1 MTNKTY
7 ANFVVT
13 MGAVSSGALLV
24 LGPFFSAVS
33 NSDYWLPYYF
43 LVYILT
49 NILANKYLTKV
60 IDYKGGKHY
69 LVWSFKLRVLLIT
82 GTIPLVLTDSG
93 LAVVTFLSLGA
104 ALPDALFRSA
114 YPTYV
119 KKVYKNEEL
128 QKINSNYSVFRQVG
142 YVLGTGLSGFLIA
155 FSITSVLGVLVA
167 LSIMSLIVLNQ
178 IEPDNG
184 IDKAPT
190 GSGHNVKGF
199 LSFLASQRLLM
210 LYLSLLMML
219 VVGFVL
225 PMSLAPFVVDHLK
238 KSSLELGILEAAFSC
253 GAFAGAYFYGKKVG
267 DWVPPV
273 MLVFASVLLVSVY
286 WVEFEILVP
295 LFVVIG
301 IVLQCSIWFFT
312 QLQIAISGDRI
323 GEVVANLYFHATLLA
338 ALYMA
343 VVTMFPDK
351 IVDNSYYLVAATLL
365 ASFLAY
371 LVQLKISNT
380 NQESASEVQ

>member
-1 MTNKTY
+1 M
-7 ANFVVT
+7 
-13 MGAVSSGALLV
+13 
-24 LGPFFSAVS
+24 
-33 NSDYWLPYYF
+33 
-43 LVYILT
+43 
-49 NILANKYLTKV
+49 
-60 IDYKGGKHY
+60 
-69 LVWSFKLRVLLIT
+69 
-82 GTIPLVLTDSG
+82 LTDSG
-93 LAVVTFLSLGA
+93 LEVVTFLSLGA

-119 KKVYKNEEL
+119 KKVYKNKEL
-128 QKINSNYSVFRQVG
+128 QKINSNYSVFRQIG

-155 FSITSVLGVLVA
+155 YSITSVLGVLVG
-167 LSIMSLIVLNQ
+167 LSIMSLIALNQ
-178 IEPDNG
+178 IEPDKV

-190 GSGHNVKGF
+190 DSDHNVKGF
-199 LSFLASQRLLM
+199 LSFLVGERLLM

-238 KSSLELGILEAAFSC
+238 KSSLELGILEVAFSC

-267 DWVPPV
+267 NWVAPV
-273 MLVFASVLLVSVY
+273 MLVFASVLLASVY

-312 QLQIAISGDRI
+312 QLQIATSGDRI
-323 GEVVANLYFHATLLA
+323 GEMITNLYFHATLLA

-351 IVDNSYYLVAATLL
+351 IIGNSYYLVAVALF

-371 LVQLKISNT
+371 FVQLKISNT
-380 NQESASEVQ
+380 NQERANEVQ

>member
-1 MTNKTY
+1 MRNTTY
-7 ANFVVT
+7 ANFAVT

-33 NSDYWLPYYF
+33 DSDYWLPYYF

-49 NILANKYLTKV
+49 NIVANKYLTKV
-60 IDYKGGKHY
+60 IDRKGGKHY
-69 LVWSFKLRVLLIT
+69 LDWSFKLRALLIA
-82 GTIPLVLTDSG
+82 GTIPLVLADSG

-142 YVLGTGLSGFLIA
+142 YVLGTGLSGLLIA
-155 FSITSVLGVLVA
+155 YSIISVLGVLVA
-167 LSIMSLIVLNQ
+167 LSIMSLIALNQ
-178 IEPDNG
+178 MDPDNV
-184 IDKAPT
+184 IEKALT
-190 GSGHNVKGF
+190 DSGHNVKGF
-199 LSFLASQRLLM
+199 LSFLVGERLLM
-210 LYLSLLMML
+210 LYLSILMML

-238 KSSLELGILEAAFSC
+238 KSSLELGTLEAAFSC

-267 DWVPPV
+267 DWVAPV
-273 MLVFASVLLVSVY
+273 MLVFASVLLASVY

-295 LFVVIG
+295 LFIVIG

-312 QLQIAISGDRI
+312 QLQIATSGDRI
-323 GEVVANLYFHATLLA
+323 GEVITNLYFHATLLA

-351 IVDNSYYLVAATLL
+351 IVDNSYYLVAAALL

-371 LVQLKISNT
+371 VVQLKTSNMNQDNT
-380 NQESASEVQ
+380 NEVQ